1 MEHLDHSQ
9 GIWVSHEILV
19 SALKY
24 LGQPQGPWVSQ
35 ETLVSATKSLKV
47 LQSAIKHFGHP

>member
-24 LGQPQGPWVSQ
+24 LGKLQGLWITQ
-35 ETLVSATKSLKV
+35 ETLLTQLS
-47 LQSAIKHFGHP
+47 